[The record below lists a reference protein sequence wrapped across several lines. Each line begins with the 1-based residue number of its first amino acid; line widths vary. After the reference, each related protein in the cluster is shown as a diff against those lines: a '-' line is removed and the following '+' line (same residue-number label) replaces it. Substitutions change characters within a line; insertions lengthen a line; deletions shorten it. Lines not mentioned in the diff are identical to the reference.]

1 MVTGKVPSY
10 NLALAMSGT
19 LAAAG
24 VVMAYIA
31 ISQRYIQRKKL
42 LPYLLSVPVV
52 CVASMLFYNLIY
64 PMKYYLPALC
74 ALAGLGFAIF
84 FGLSAVS
91 EKSKKKALAF
101 YAVSGISLAFCAGAR
116 PVTAMGAAV
125 LLPAFIGVLADKKQP
140 SRERIIKAALFT
152 APVIIG
158 IIRILSYNIFRFGSP
173 FDFGENYQL
182 TISNI
187 NSLHIDIT
195 LLPVSIFYFFFQ
207 PYSLSTTFPFFR
219 MIGYPLNNYEI
230 SRNIELNVGVMNIP
244 LFLAGLLLVWGTM
257 SRFRKGLS
265 GKRIEY
271 NAYVITT
278 VVISVVIAWFDFCRG
293 GTAVRYAADF
303 AGILAMM
310 CAVALM
316 RRLMVPS
323 GRKALYGVIM
333 ASMIITPVLMLL
345 SYVPVYNSNLQYIYP
360 ELCEKLEDF
369 LLFWR

>member
-1 MVTGKVPSY
+1 
-10 NLALAMSGT
+10 
-19 LAAAG
+19 
-24 VVMAYIA
+24 
-31 ISQRYIQRKKL
+31 
-42 LPYLLSVPVV
+42 
-52 CVASMLFYNLIY
+52 
-64 PMKYYLPALC
+64 
-74 ALAGLGFAIF
+74 
-84 FGLSAVS
+84 
-91 EKSKKKALAF
+91 
-101 YAVSGISLAFCAGAR
+101 
-116 PVTAMGAAV
+116 
-125 LLPAFIGVLADKKQP
+125 
-140 SRERIIKAALFT
+140 
-152 APVIIG
+152 
-158 IIRILSYNIFRFGSP
+158 
-173 FDFGENYQL
+173 
-182 TISNI
+182 
-187 NSLHIDIT
+187 
-195 LLPVSIFYFFFQ
+195 
-207 PYSLSTTFPFFR
+207 
-219 MIGYPLNNYEI
+219 
-230 SRNIELNVGVMNIP
+230 MNIP

-303 AGILAMM
+303 AGILEMM

-333 ASMIITPVLMLL
+333 AAMIITPVLMLL